1 VAQLN
6 DIWNFTVDNVFPE
19 DLLRDSERWR
29 ALTSGTSSTAKLCA
43 KCRDIDFHTQCVHI
57 TDESH
62 MLRKEANLCDFCK
75 MRWDVAKLSFSTHHR
90 SMRFHQLGSN
100 LQLNRRYPPVF
111 TINRGQGSL
120 IDNFLNNKYSEA
132 SSFEPLTMV
141 SLQMLL
147 PALSLV

>member
-1 VAQLN
+1 
-6 DIWNFTVDNVFPE
+6 
-19 DLLRDSERWR
+19 
-29 ALTSGTSSTAKLCA
+29 
-43 KCRDIDFHTQCVHI
+43 
-57 TDESH
+57 
-62 MLRKEANLCDFCK
+62 
-75 MRWDVAKLSFSTHHR
+75 
-90 SMRFHQLGSN
+90 MRFHQLGSN